1 MANKAVF
8 LDRDNTLI
16 SDPGYLSD
24 ADAVKLLP
32 GVDLA
37 LKSLVQAGYKLVV
50 VTNQAGIAR
59 GLITESALEK
69 IHAELRRQLG
79 ERDVHLDAMYYCPYH
94 PEGTVEGYVADSDM
108 RKPKPGMLLQGA
120 RELDIDLSQS
130 WMVGDSPSDVGAGQ
144 RAGCRTIRVRLL
156 SQEGSAD
163 GEDEDVQADFTVRNL
178 VDASRVI
185 LRENSDAD
193 GAGPATRGAPAG
205 ISAATSPAPT
215 PTPPGRPAR
224 IESMGDGEVL
234 REILSRMRRDD
245 VVDEEF
251 SIAKM
256 VAGVLLMCS
265 GAAVLVGLWNLFQA
279 ERALATLWAALAAAG
294 GVISLALYTMRRDR

>member
-16 SDPGYLSD
+16 GDPGYLND
-24 ADAVKLLP
+24 PDAVKLLP

-37 LKSLVQAGYKLVV
+37 LKSLAHAGYKLVV

-59 GLITESALEK
+59 GLITESALEM
-69 IHAELRRQLG
+69 IHTELRRQLG
-79 ERDVHLDAMYYCPYH
+79 EKDVHLDALYYCPYH
-94 PEGTVEGYVADSDM
+94 PEGTVEGYVIDSDM

-130 WMVGDSPSDVGAGQ
+130 WMVGDSPRDVGAGQ
-144 RAGCRTIRVRLL
+144 RAGCRTIRVRLP
-156 SQEGSAD
+156 SQKGSPD

-185 LRENSDAD
+185 LRENSDPD
-193 GAGPATRGAPAG
+193 GAGPAARGAPAG
-205 ISAATSPAPT
+205 ISAATSPT
-215 PTPPGRPAR
+215 PTPPARPAR
-224 IESMGDGEVL
+224 IESMDDGEVL
-234 REILSRMRRDD
+234 REILRRMRSAD
-245 VVDEEF
+245 VKDEEF
-251 SIAKM
+251 SFTKM
-256 VAGVLLMCS
+256 LAGVLLTCA
-265 GAAVLVGLWNLFQA
+265 GAALLAGLWNLLQA

-294 GVISLALYTMRRDR
+294 GVISLTLYTMRRDR

>member
-24 ADAVKLLP
+24 PDAVKLLP

-37 LKSLVQAGYKLVV
+37 LKSLAQAGYKLVV

-79 ERDVHLDAMYYCPYH
+79 ERDVRLDALYYCPYH
-94 PEGTVEGYVADSDM
+94 PEGTVEGYVSDSGM

-120 RELDIDLSQS
+120 KELDIDLSQS
-130 WMVGDSPSDVGAGQ
+130 WMVGDSPRDVGAGQ
-144 RAGCRTIRVRLL
+144 RAGCRTIRVRLP
-156 SQEGSAD
+156 SQEGSTD

-205 ISAATSPAPT
+205 MSAATSPAPT
-215 PTPPGRPAR
+215 PPGRTAR
-224 IESMGDGEVL
+224 IESMDDGEVL

-245 VVDEEF
+245 VADEEF